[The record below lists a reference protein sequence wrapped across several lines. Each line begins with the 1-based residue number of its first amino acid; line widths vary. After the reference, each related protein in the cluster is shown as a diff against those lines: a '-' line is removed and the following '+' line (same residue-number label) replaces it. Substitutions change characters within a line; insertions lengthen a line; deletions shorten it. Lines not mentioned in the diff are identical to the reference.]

1 MRTAGDVSAE
11 PTSRALTARLWTA
24 AASTYSAILEHPFVT
39 GLGDGSLD
47 RASFQFYIVQDGHY
61 LHGFAR
67 ALALLAARGG
77 GAVEVDLQLN
87 PSAAVDVNMAA
98 IIDDATITLL
108 VSDRV
113 LVGFR
118 VWQAG
123 GRREGKLAAMRA
135 DREEAPR

>member
-1 MRTAGDVSAE
+1 V
-11 PTSRALTARLWTA
+11 
-24 AASTYSAILEHPFVT
+24 
-39 GLGDGSLD
+39 
-47 RASFQFYIVQDGHY
+47 
-61 LHGFAR
+61 
-67 ALALLAARGG
+67 G

-108 VSDRV
+108 VSARV